1 MSVHTQVQQ
10 DGKEIRIIVDGRF
23 DFALHH
29 DFRNAY
35 RVHNIPGAAY
45 ILDLGKTEYIDS
57 SALGMIL
64 LLKEHAGTHGAS
76 VTIANVTADIRNI
89 LDIANFDKL
98 FTIT

>member
-23 DFALHH
+23 DFGLHN

-35 RVHNIPGAAY
+35 RVHDTPGATY

-64 LLKEHAGTHGAS
+64 LLKEHAGTHSAS
-76 VTIANVTADIRNI
+76 VQIKNVSDEIKNI

-98 FTIT
+98 FSIS